1 MGKFVFYLLFITC
14 LVSCKNDKSGYLEY
28 KRLESNEIKRGVR
41 EDSLFF
47 GIYMGMT
54 SKQFYAHCWELNKKG
69 VFTDGLNNTAV
80 LHKMDSIELGH
91 PASMNFYPDFFNNK
105 VAKMRVSFQYDA
117 WAPWNRQLYSDTLL
131 PKVVDLY
138 KGWYNKGN
146 PFLKIED
153 RKRGVIYVK
162 VDGNRRIIIGR
173 ADDMTV
179 RVDYTDLFIEP
190 QMNKEI
196 KK

>member
-1 MGKFVFYLLFITC
+1 
-14 LVSCKNDKSGYLEY
+14 
-28 KRLESNEIKRGVR
+28 
-41 EDSLFF
+41 
-47 GIYMGMT
+47 
-54 SKQFYAHCWELNKKG
+54 
-69 VFTDGLNNTAV
+69 
-80 LHKMDSIELGH
+80 
-91 PASMNFYPDFFNNK
+91 MNFYPDFFNNK

-117 WAPWNRQLYSDTLL
+117 WAPWNRHLYSDTLL
-131 PKVVDLY
+131 LKVVDLY

-153 RKRGVIYVK
+153 KKRGVIYVK

-179 RVDYTDLFIEP
+179 RVDYTDLFVEP
-190 QMNKEI
+190 QMNKEL